1 MPAFY
6 CDYCKILLKT
16 CSPLGRKEHNRGK
29 RHIYNKIEY
38 FNSYLLEWKN
48 VQKKSNGPANF
59 AGPPPQRLDGQMP
72 GPPMDMHHPG
82 APMLR

>member
-38 FNSYLLEWKN
+38 FNSYLLEYEKI
-48 VQKKSNGPANF
+48 QKHQSMMTNPNGAPAGF
-59 AGPPPQRLDGQMP
+59 GGPPPQIMMQQ
-72 GPPMDMHHPG
+72 PPMDM
-82 APMLR
+82 